1 MGQSVQIEMRPYPLV
16 RLNTWLWKKCLSSI
30 PEAALPYI
38 PGTRQFQRKCQTQ
51 VAQETRKGLQLFKD
65 LQALDTTTKRS
76 LFFQMRTHENRRAI
90 MFIRQG
96 YAALVGLLVPCLGYL

>member
-16 RLNTWLWKKCLSSI
+16 RLNTRLWKKCLSSI

-51 VAQETRKGLQLFKD
+51 VAQEARKGLQLFKD
-65 LQALDTTTKRS
+65 YKLWILQRS
-76 LFFQMRTHENRRAI
+76 EVCFSKCVPMRTDG
-90 MFIRQG
+90 Q
-96 YAALVGLLVPCLGYL
+96 